1 MYRLFEMYPQG
12 QDIKLL
18 AKDLPLLKDVGPQKI
33 VVFSADGSRFAAA
46 GEVIRTCA
54 TMFYHYYHS
63 KKKCFT
69 IIILLLLTFRNRL
82 SILTLSLLRV

>member
-1 MYRLFEMYPQG
+1 MYRLFEMYPRG

-63 KKKCFT
+63 KKKMFYHYYF
-69 IIILLLLTFRNRL
+69 IIVNL
-82 SILTLSLLRV
+82 SK

>member
-1 MYRLFEMYPQG
+1 MCRLFELFPQG

-46 GEVIRTCA
+46 GVVIRTFL
-54 TMFYHYYHS
+54 TMYYYYLFEIGYQYRH
-63 KKKCFT
+63 
-69 IIILLLLTFRNRL
+69 
-82 SILTLSLLRV
+82 